1 MDQKTL
7 RTESLNRRESSLT
20 SQDEKT
26 IFVLLGWNYR
36 YTYSRPKNVLRSHAF
51 LRRSSSMMRPKK
63 DCDLTGAGLS
73 TAGC

>member
-36 YTYSRPKNVLRSHAF
+36 IPTRVPRMSF
-51 LRRSSSMMRPKK
+51 
-63 DCDLTGAGLS
+63 GATHS
-73 TAGC
+73 CVAPVP